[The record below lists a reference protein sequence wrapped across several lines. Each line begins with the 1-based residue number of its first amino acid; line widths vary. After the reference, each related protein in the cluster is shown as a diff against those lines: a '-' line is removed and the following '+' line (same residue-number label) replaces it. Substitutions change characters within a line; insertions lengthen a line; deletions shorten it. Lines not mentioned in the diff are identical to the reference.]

1 MKQKQKRKEETMK
14 AELGYKPQKKRIKKI
29 ENSNTTESNGM
40 KGLKVGVGKYKH
52 GTLYIYQKMQ
62 YHQYPT

>member
-1 MKQKQKRKEETMK
+1 
-14 AELGYKPQKKRIKKI
+14 
-29 ENSNTTESNGM
+29 M